1 VIGGAPAE
9 SGRARSGLQGAPAW
23 LAVDAAKAIGAD
35 FGAEGA
41 GIDASFQNASGVN
54 TGEAI
59 GPGIECV
66 GCANGSGSRCVA
78 VDGVGS
84 ARQSAFE

>member
-23 LAVDAAKAIGAD
+23 LAVDAAKAIGPD

-41 GIDASFQNASGVN
+41 GIDASLQDARGVDA
-54 TGEAI
+54 GETI
-59 GPGIECV
+59 GRGVECV
-66 GCANGSGSRCVA
+66 GCANGSDRRCVA